1 MDFFSQ
7 NLLCW
12 DFVPDVYRKEH
23 SKFSNIKKSG
33 SIITSLN
40 SHLRVHSFSSQ
51 TLGKSFTNVL
61 VSLLC
66 KMKIVQYI
74 FYQHT
79 WVTSAKKK
87 SHTVE
92 LFVLEGMLKGHLV
105 QLRHNERGQDNEQL
119 DKVSQRLVSP
129 HCWFL
134 TGEIQHRSSW
144 ERFQE
149 RSLRKGDERAN
160 CFLKLEL

>member
-1 MDFFSQ
+1 MGSAMLNYLESLLTQVLLIGGVNPCLSCGFFFTKSPV
-7 NLLCW
+7 LGLCT
-12 DFVPDVYRKEH
+12 RCLQKEH
-23 SKFSNIKKSG
+23 CKISNIKKSG

-87 SHTVE
+87 SHIVE

-129 HCWFL
+129 HC
-134 TGEIQHRSSW
+134 
-144 ERFQE
+144 
-149 RSLRKGDERAN
+149 
-160 CFLKLEL
+160 

>member
-1 MDFFSQ
+1 MGSAMLNYLESLLTQVLLIGGVNPCLSCGFFFTKSPV
-7 NLLCW
+7 LGLCT
-12 DFVPDVYRKEH
+12 RCLQKEH
-23 SKFSNIKKSG
+23 CKFSNIKKSG

-87 SHTVE
+87 KSHIVE

-129 HCWFL
+129 HC
-134 TGEIQHRSSW
+134 
-144 ERFQE
+144 
-149 RSLRKGDERAN
+149 
-160 CFLKLEL
+160 

>member
-1 MDFFSQ
+1 MGSAMLNYLESLLTQVLLIGGVNPCLSCGFFFTKSPV
-7 NLLCW
+7 LGLCT
-12 DFVPDVYRKEH
+12 RCLQKEH
-23 SKFSNIKKSG
+23 CKFSNIKKSG

-51 TLGKSFTNVL
+51 TLSKSFTNVL

-87 SHTVE
+87 SHIVE

-105 QLRHNERGQDNEQL
+105 QLQHNERGQDNEQL

-129 HCWFL
+129 HC
-134 TGEIQHRSSW
+134 
-144 ERFQE
+144 
-149 RSLRKGDERAN
+149 
-160 CFLKLEL
+160 

>member
-1 MDFFSQ
+1 MGSAMLNYLESLLTQVLLIGGVNPCLSCGFFFTKSPV
-7 NLLCW
+7 LGLCT
-12 DFVPDVYRKEH
+12 RCLQKEH
-23 SKFSNIKKSG
+23 CKFSNIKKSG

-51 TLGKSFTNVL
+51 TLSKSFTNVL

-87 SHTVE
+87 NLIQQNCLCWKGCLKVIQSNSDTMNGDRTMSSQIRFLRDWSLHTAD
-92 LFVLEGMLKGHLV
+92 F
-105 QLRHNERGQDNEQL
+105 
-119 DKVSQRLVSP
+119 
-129 HCWFL
+129 
-134 TGEIQHRSSW
+134 
-144 ERFQE
+144 
-149 RSLRKGDERAN
+149 
-160 CFLKLEL
+160 